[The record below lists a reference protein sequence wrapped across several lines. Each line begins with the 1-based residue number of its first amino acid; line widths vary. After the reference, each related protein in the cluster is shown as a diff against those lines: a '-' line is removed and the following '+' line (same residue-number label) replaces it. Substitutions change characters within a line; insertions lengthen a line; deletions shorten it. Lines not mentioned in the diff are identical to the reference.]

1 MYVIKN
7 ICRAVAR
14 GGLWGLQPPPQCL
27 AEQLTLSQPGG
38 QIMPTTVLQ
47 APSNFQ
53 TLRRPCHGKP
63 KISSIFHYERMPD
76 VSIASVF
83 WAHKDIQKMLLQKS
97 FYPIILSFPTSHWRQ
112 IKFLEERL
120 DTLPVKMFG
129 PFWSVWSKTA
139 LAEVG
144 VSLPWW
150 CPTLVLPAPGYW
162 SLFLNLIIFS

>member
-1 MYVIKN
+1 MYY
-7 ICRAVAR
+7 
-14 GGLWGLQPPPQCL
+14 GLHYRNKQCYIFWKESWKEGRRKGETLGASIFQCL
-27 AEQLTLSQPGG
+27 AEQLTLYQPGG

-120 DTLPVKMFG
+120 DSSAVNVFPIDGTVEQSHF
-129 PFWSVWSKTA
+129 
-139 LAEVG
+139 
-144 VSLPWW
+144 
-150 CPTLVLPAPGYW
+150 
-162 SLFLNLIIFS
+162 I